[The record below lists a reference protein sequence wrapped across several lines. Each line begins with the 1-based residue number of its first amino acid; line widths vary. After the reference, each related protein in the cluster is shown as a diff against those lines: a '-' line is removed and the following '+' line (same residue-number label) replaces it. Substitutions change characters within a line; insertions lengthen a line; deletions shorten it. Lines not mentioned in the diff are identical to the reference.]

1 MAKITVSIE
10 ATDALLA
17 QGALD
22 KRAGDA
28 EREAIRL
35 FNAGDFES
43 DEYVIACTTAKA
55 LRRTSAAI
63 VASLYPELR
72 FRGDWDDVPVAS

>member
-28 EREAIRL
+28 EREAARL
-35 FNAGDFES
+35 FTAGDTG
-43 DEYVIACTTAKA
+43 DEYVIATTTAKA
-55 LRRTSAAI
+55 LRRTSAAL
-63 VASLYPELR
+63 VDSLYPR
-72 FRGDWDDVPVAS
+72 FRGDWDDIGAAS